1 MRESRKKS
9 REQMLQVWGWAAL
22 KIGAVNVVGMLHFPP
37 SLVLV
42 CRGELPAPAR
52 KTGLGKAQ
60 TCC

>member
-1 MRESRKKS
+1 MGQSRRKS
-9 REQMLQVWGWAAL
+9 REQMLQVCGWAAL
-22 KIGAVNVVGMLHFPP
+22 KSGAVNVVGMLQFPP

-52 KTGLGKAQ
+52 ETGLGKAQ